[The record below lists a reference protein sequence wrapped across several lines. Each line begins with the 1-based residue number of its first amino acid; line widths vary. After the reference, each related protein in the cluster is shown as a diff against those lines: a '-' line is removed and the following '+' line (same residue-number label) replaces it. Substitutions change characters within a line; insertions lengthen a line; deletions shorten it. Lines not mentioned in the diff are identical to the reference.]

1 MTAPALSFLDLVPFP
16 IVMYPALS
24 DAGKKPGFPPGPR
37 AAAGVIIFLFV
48 FYFSGTDTAD
58 KAAGPAMRHSIL

>member
-24 DAGKKPGFPPGPR
+24 DAGKKPGFPPVPL

-48 FYFSGTDTAD
+48 F
-58 KAAGPAMRHSIL
+58 I